1 MADED
6 DEKPKEKRKSKD
18 DEKSKGKSKD
28 KDKDDSKDKDE
39 SSNDEAESTED
50 ESTAAT
56 APHWGIKALRSFIF
70 ASLGTLLTALLFADP
85 IPSGL
90 RVHFDL
96 LASIE
101 LGLIA
106 GLLAAILRA
115 LAAML
120 PVFADDTAGKRKKS

>member
-6 DEKPKEKRKSKD
+6 DEKPKGKRKSKD

-28 KDKDDSKDKDE
+28 ESKDKDE
-39 SSNDEAESTED
+39 SSKDDAETTED
-50 ESTAAT
+50 ESTAAA
-56 APHWGIKALRSFIF
+56 APHWGIKALRAFIF
-70 ASLGTLLTALLFADP
+70 ASLGTFFAALLFADP

-96 LASIE
+96 LASLE

-115 LAAML
+115 VAAML